1 MHPCDRP
8 NTSGEG
14 RVGQIN
20 TSGGGGGG
28 KVSIILLGGGGGGG
42 GFQVTRKPSPW
53 ICS

>member
-20 TSGGGGGG
+20 TSGQLSL
-28 KVSIILLGGGGGGG
+28 VSIILLGEGGGG
-42 GFQVTRKPSPW
+42 VR
-53 ICS
+53 